1 MDSKDK
7 EIQRLK
13 MELAAAKL
21 INENYEE
28 TLKQE
33 REVFAKKMAAQAAFA
48 SKLTKFF
55 EKSLGEVLD
64 ASEEEKKKKPMFD
77 YDSHHICFATSDMPQ
92 CIFNVSR
99 QCTAPS
105 DSWEASHCRCRYL
118 NGCPEDEEEEEEKDE

>member
-7 EIQRLK
+7 EIKRIK
-13 MELAAAKL
+13 IELEASKL
-21 INENYEE
+21 INEHYEE

-33 REVFAKKMAAQAAFA
+33 REVYAKQLALQAGFA

-55 EKSLGEVLD
+55 EKSLGEVL
-64 ASEEEKKKKPMFD
+64 AAPEEENKGKPYFD
-77 YDSHHICFATSDMPQ
+77 YDSHYICFACSDMPQ
-92 CIFNVSR
+92 CIYNVHR

-118 NGCPEDEEEEEEKDE
+118 NGCPEEEEEEEKDE